1 MRHTSSGKLEMRTH
15 SDLLHADRRIE
26 NGGHLTGAI
35 NIISSDTL

>member
-26 NGGHLTGAI
+26 VILKGQSI
-35 NIISSDTL
+35 